1 MGETWY
7 YFFFLYFSRIYLQS
21 HLSLHFFYEK
31 IFKLLMTFLF
41 VLGLFRYVSFF
52 FKSIN
57 LCVVYY
63 INYATI
69 VMVAWYLEVLYHSVE
84 LTCLSVLNIPLSFK
98 NISTYVSLCHTIFHL
113 WYFFLWHIFLHL
125 LAFSFL
131 ILYIYG
137 FSLVNI
143 I

>member
-1 MGETWY
+1 MVL
-7 YFFFLYFSRIYLQS
+7 FLFLYFSRIYLQS
-21 HLSLHFFYEK
+21 HLSLYFFYEK

-98 NISTYVSLCHTIFHL
+98 NISTYISLCHTIFHL
-113 WYFFLWHIFLHL
+113 WYFFYGIYFFILLHL
-125 LAFSFL
+125 VFWFFIFMGFL
-131 ILYIYG
+131 L
-137 FSLVNI
+137 
-143 I
+143 